1 MKAVA
6 VAALIVLAGCLS
18 SQDGDAREPTIVPA
32 TPIDLPP
39 GCDGRE
45 PVHHKAG
52 AVPADGPRVFG
63 CFHRL
68 GAPSFEPSIG
78 IDSGGAVY
86 YYPASGPGLP
96 STVQMARSSDEGA
109 SWDILTPNLAGVPTH
124 PYSQDPL
131 LYLDPTTDRI
141 FAEDLLLVPPTCGM
155 MSLSDDGGETWTHAQ
170 AGCMQTDHV
179 SLFTGPP
186 ATSPTLGYPNVVYRC
201 AISGGALAGTS
212 TQVTCQRSIDGGMTW
227 LPPGTSPWT
236 FLPAASGLTGACD
249 GGNGHGVVGPDG
261 TVFLPRGHCGRPE
274 LAISTDEAL
283 TWTVVQVSDL
293 GNACGG
299 GLCEHDAGV
308 GIDTAGTVYYAWV
321 AADGLPYVA
330 RSFDRGSTWDEPMML
345 APPGVNEAGLIQMA
359 VGGKGELAFAY
370 LATTTGPGDVAGDHS
385 DTFWGAYMTIAQDAD
400 ADPTFTTL
408 VLNETGEPVIRGR
421 CGPLRCGAVFD
432 FIDIRIGPDGTP
444 WAPFVD
450 GCLTGCREGPDDGS
464 EAVTG
469 RVWGIDLWDETDPNG
484 PYP

>member
-1 MKAVA
+1 MKH
-6 VAALIVLAGCLS
+6 AALLACLVLAGCLIGPGDD
-18 SQDGDAREPTIVPA
+18 SQANVEPEILP
-32 TPIDLPP
+32 DLPP
-39 GCDGRE
+39 GCDDRL

-52 AVPADGPRVFG
+52 AVPADGPRLFG
-63 CFHRL
+63 CFHRI
-68 GAPSFEPSIG
+68 GTGSAEPSIG
-78 IDSGGAVY
+78 IDSQGAVY
-86 YYPASGPGLP
+86 YYPASALGLP
-96 STVQMARSSDEGA
+96 STVQMGRSTDEGA
-109 SWDILTPNLAGVPTH
+109 TWEILTPNLAGVPTH

-155 MSLSDDGGETWTHAQ
+155 MSISDDGGDSWTHTQ
-170 AGCMQTDHV
+170 AGCLQTDHV
-179 SLFTGPP
+179 SLFAGPP
-186 ATSPTLGYPNVVYRC
+186 ATSTTLGYPNVVYRC

-212 TQVTCQRSIDGGMTW
+212 TMVTCQRSIDGGISW
-227 LPPGTSPWT
+227 LPPGTSPWI
-236 FLPAASGLTGACD
+236 FLPGAAKPAPGACD
-249 GGNGHGVVGPDG
+249 GGNGHGIVGADG
-261 TVFLPRGHCGRPE
+261 TVYLPRGHCGDPQ

-308 GIDTAGTVYYAWV
+308 GIDSAGNVYYAWV

-330 RSFDRGSTWDEPMML
+330 RSDDGGFTWGEALML
-345 APPGVNEAGLIQMA
+345 APPGVNEAALIQMA
-359 VGGKGELAFAY
+359 VGGEGELAFAY
-370 LATTTGPGDVAGDHS
+370 LATTTGPGSVEGDHS
-385 DTFWGAYMTIAQDAD
+385 DTFWGAYMTIAQNAHL
-400 ADPTFTTL
+400 DPTFTTL
-408 VLNETGEPVIRGR
+408 VLNETDDPLVRGR

-432 FIDIRIGPDGTP
+432 FIDVRIGPDGTP

-450 GCLTGCREGPDDGS
+450 GCLTRCEEGPSDGQ

-469 RVWGIDLWDETDPNG
+469 RVWGINLWDETDPNG